1 MARNESQGNQSS
13 LLLDARPASITL
25 DTTKTAVLVV
35 DMQNDYG
42 TKGGLFD
49 RAGIDISL
57 IRNVVAP
64 TATVLASARSIGIPI
79 VYIKAGI
86 RADLSDLGAPG
97 TPQGDRWRAY
107 GVGQRVEAPDG
118 REGRILIRDTWNTD
132 IIPELEPEPGDPI
145 VYKHGY
151 SPFHDTGLDAV
162 LQQLGIKHLI
172 VTGGTTSVCVE
183 STIRDAYSRHYSCI
197 LLEDCTAEPIGQGAK
212 GYHGMQGVAMNTGGG
227 SNYDATLLLVQTTF
241 GWVSDSPAVIRTIN
255 AHRQAA
261 LPTTVAKDASEVA
274 VPDR

>member
-1 MARNESQGNQSS
+1 MARNESQGERSS

-42 TKGGLFD
+42 ATGGLFD
-49 RAGIDISL
+49 RVGIDISS

-107 GVGQRVEAPDG
+107 GVGQRLEAPDG

-132 IIPELEPEPGDPI
+132 IIPELRPQPGDPI

-151 SPFHDTGLDAV
+151 SAFHDTELDQT
-162 LQQLGIKHLI
+162 LQA
-172 VTGGTTSVCVE
+172 T
-183 STIRDAYSRHYSCI
+183 RD
-197 LLEDCTAEPIGQGAK
+197 Q
-212 GYHGMQGVAMNTGGG
+212 
-227 SNYDATLLLVQTTF
+227 
-241 GWVSDSPAVIRTIN
+241 
-255 AHRQAA
+255 
-261 LPTTVAKDASEVA
+261 
-274 VPDR
+274 VPDRDRLHDQCVRRVHDSGRIFETLFVHPVGGLHSRADRTRGERLSRDAGSRDEYRGRKQL